1 MRDAD
6 VLQRLL
12 AAQSE
17 ETSQELDSRT
27 ASRTACCIMW
37 MRETHPPMYKLS
49 SPDTLSRRDM
59 VSLEFK
65 DR

>member
-12 AAQSE
+12 AAQGEQTAQALESRL
-17 ETSQELDSRT
+17 SMVQPSAGWDSK
-27 ASRTACCIMW
+27 
-37 MRETHPPMYKLS
+37 THPPMYKLN

-59 VSLEFK
+59 VSLEPE